1 MKISKEASRKI
12 PAGLGL
18 LLILELCFGGSS
30 ARIAELFNVSGHPTT
45 EQTEVH
51 DGRYKSC

>member
-18 LLILELCFGGSS
+18 LLILELCFGGS
-30 ARIAELFNVSGHPTT
+30 ADRIADIFNASANPKT
-45 EQTEVH
+45 EQAEVH
-51 DGRYKSC
+51 DGR

>member
-1 MKISKEASRKI
+1 MRISKEASRKI

-18 LLILELCFGGSS
+18 LLILELCFGESS
-30 ARIAELFNVSGHPTT
+30 DRIAELFNASANPQT

-51 DGRYKSC
+51 DGR

>member
-18 LLILELCFGGSS
+18 FLILELCFGNS
-30 ARIAELFNVSGHPTT
+30 AERIAELFNAKPQHQSEQIEVNDGH
-45 EQTEVH
+45 
-51 DGRYKSC
+51 